1 MSAAQLSWLGFTL
14 TLPGIA
20 GFILTLGM
28 AVDSNV
34 LIYERMREEQRSG
47 KSPRIAVVNG
57 FDRAFWAIVDSNIT
71 TLIAAFVLSQFGT
84 GPIKGFAVTL
94 SIGLISAFSWCC
106 MSRASFSSCCR
117 SRRTEKTEW

>member
-1 MSAAQLSWLGFTL
+1 
-14 TLPGIA
+14 
-20 GFILTLGM
+20 
-28 AVDSNV
+28 
-34 LIYERMREEQRSG
+34 MREEQRSG

-94 SIGLISAFSWCC
+94 SIGLISSMFVVLYVTRFVFELLTLSKNLKKL
-106 MSRASFSSCCR
+106 SV
-117 SRRTEKTEW
+117 